1 MTMAADTLRPLILIC
16 DDELPLRELIKAV
29 LGDRYRYVE
38 AEDVEQAEAFLE
50 ANRPEVI
57 VLDVMLPGRSGLE
70 FLSEL
75 RSQSPQD
82 PIPVVVVSAW
92 QSSDDQQTALNA
104 GADAFIGKPFD
115 PNDLASVVEALIAA

>member
-1 MTMAADTLRPLILIC
+1 MAADTLRPLILIC

-50 ANRPEVI
+50 ATRPEVI
-57 VLDVMLPGRSGLE
+57 VLDVMLPGKSGIE

-75 RSQSPQD
+75 RAQAQHE

-92 QSSDDQQTALNA
+92 QSADDQQTALKA

>member
-1 MTMAADTLRPLILIC
+1 MAARTLRPLILIC

-38 AEDVEQAEAFLE
+38 AEDVVQAEE
-50 ANRPEVI
+50 ALREKKPQAI
-57 VLDVMLPGRSGLE
+57 VLDVMLPGKSGLE

-75 RSQSPQD
+75 RATRRSE

-92 QSSDDQQTALNA
+92 QSADDQRTALEA
-104 GADAFIGKPFD
+104 GADAFVGKPFD
-115 PNDLASVVEALIAA
+115 PKDLASVVESLIAA

>member
-1 MTMAADTLRPLILIC
+1 MAADTLRPLILIC

-38 AEDVEQAEAFLE
+38 AEDVEEAEAFLE
-50 ANRPEVI
+50 GTRPEVI
-57 VLDVMLPGRSGLE
+57 VLDVMLPGKSGIE

-75 RSQSPQD
+75 RSRFPAR

-92 QSSDDQQTALNA
+92 QSADDQQIALKA

-115 PNDLASVVEALIAA
+115 PNDLASAVEALIAA

>member
-1 MTMAADTLRPLILIC
+1 MTMAADALRPLILIC

-38 AEDVEQAEAFLE
+38 AEDVEQAETFL
-50 ANRPEVI
+50 ASNRPEVI
-57 VLDVMLPGRSGLE
+57 VLDVMLPGKSGIE
-70 FLSEL
+70 FLEEL
-75 RSQSPQD
+75 RSQSQSE

-92 QSSDDQQTALNA
+92 QSADDQQTALKA

-115 PNDLASVVEALIAA
+115 PNDLASVVQALIAA

>member
-1 MTMAADTLRPLILIC
+1 MAADTLQPLILIC

-38 AEDVEQAEAFLE
+38 AEDVEQAEAFL
-50 ANRPEVI
+50 ASNRPQVI
-57 VLDVMLPGRSGLE
+57 VLDVMLPGKSGIE
-70 FLSEL
+70 FLEEL
-75 RSQSPQD
+75 RSQSQSE

-92 QSSDDQQTALNA
+92 QSADDQQTALNA

-115 PNDLASVVEALIAA
+115 PNDLASVVQALIAA